1 MPNKKK
7 QRKLSCPKQS
17 SGIVDKPCN
26 PHKPPS
32 FNLYEKTVRKT
43 DKENHKH
50 LATSIY
56 GQPPLEFQQIYGS

>member
-17 SGIVDKPCN
+17 SGIVDKPMKMHN
-26 PHKPPS
+26 PVRQKPI
-32 FNLYEKTVRKT
+32 RKT
-43 DKENHKH
+43 DKKHFNH

>member
-17 SGIVDKPCN
+17 SGIVDKPM
-26 PHKPPS
+26 
-32 FNLYEKTVRKT
+32 NLHQVPLFTLNKTIRKT
-43 DKENHKH
+43 DKANHTH

-56 GQPPLEFQQIYGS
+56 GHPPLEFQQIYGS

>member
-17 SGIVDKPCN
+17 SGIVDQPMN
-26 PHKPPS
+26 LHKLPS
-32 FNLYEKTVRKT
+32 TLYESTVRKT
-43 DKENHKH
+43 DKANHTH